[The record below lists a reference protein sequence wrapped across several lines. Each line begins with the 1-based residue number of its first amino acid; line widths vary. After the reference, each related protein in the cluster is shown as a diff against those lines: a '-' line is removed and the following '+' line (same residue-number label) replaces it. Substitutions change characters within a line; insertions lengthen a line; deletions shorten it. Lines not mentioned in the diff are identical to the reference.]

1 MQGKGF
7 VKFLLV
13 ALTAVCVLQYIYM
26 IPTYRVEQNAD
37 RYAQRAVSNLQ
48 EGSPEQISAER
59 TFRGKYLDSMSSEKI
74 FSIPM
79 LKDFTYSEL
88 KGQNLA
94 LGLDLKGGYSVVLQ
108 VNMKVLVEDLSGK
121 SKDPTFLQA
130 LDNAEE
136 ALKSSQ
142 SDYVSLFVQEFRK
155 IADGKSLARIFMA
168 KNSKLRDEIS
178 TDSSDGDIQQLLREK
193 TSNVVSLTFTRLKQR
208 IDKLGVSQPNVTL
221 DAARDLILVEL
232 PGIDNAER
240 AQEFLTASAKLEFWD
255 TWNLTDPGI
264 YPAFAQADELLKNKY
279 GLESVIATQYDT
291 TVSYV
296 TDSLGTVIDSTENIV
311 EVANPQVTGGPLLS
325 VLSLYPQI
333 KSASAG
339 VVNRNQRTCYF

>member
-13 ALTAVCVLQYIYM
+13 ALTAVCVL
-26 IPTYRVEQNAD
+26 
-37 RYAQRAVSNLQ
+37 RAVSNLQ

-240 AQEFLTASAKLEFWD
+240 
-255 TWNLTDPGI
+255 I
-264 YPAFAQADELLKNKY
+264 LLY
-279 GLESVIATQYDT
+279 
-291 TVSYV
+291 
-296 TDSLGTVIDSTENIV
+296 
-311 EVANPQVTGGPLLS
+311 
-325 VLSLYPQI
+325 
-333 KSASAG
+333 
-339 VVNRNQRTCYF
+339 RM